1 LTFGFGNHCSAT
13 ELFSFYIKFTMNAT
27 FLEIKNRIILLII
40 TLLSAFSIVSY
51 YKFFL
56 LILIV
61 ISNPVLS
68 NEILNYFIF
77 TSITDL
83 FLIYIIL
90 SFFIVKQITYFFFV
104 YHTICF
110 LSAGLY
116 RTEYL
121 FFKYL
126 FFICMLLAILCWKFF
141 NKILIP
147 IISHFFLSFHE
158 NATQSINFYFEAKIY
173 DYLKFFTEIYFDC
186 FFSFQLSVF
195 LILFAN
201 FISNNLKILKSI
213 RKFFYLSILLLSTL
227 MTPPDVFSQILLFLL
242 FILGFETLIFFNILK
257 KNLKTLT
264 RQITK
269 TN

>member
-1 LTFGFGNHCSAT
+1 MTFGFGNHRSTT
-13 ELFSFYIKFTMNAT
+13 ELFSFYIKFTMNAA

-83 FLIYIIL
+83 FLIYILL
-90 SFFIVKQITYFFFV
+90 SFFIAKLTTYFIFV
-104 YHTICF
+104 YHLICF

-116 RTEYL
+116 QTEYVYL
-121 FFKYL
+121 KYL
-126 FFICMLLAILCWKFF
+126 FIICLFLAIICWKFF

-147 IISHFFLSFHE
+147 IVSHFFLSFHD
-158 NATQSINFYFEAKIY
+158 NPSQNINFYFEAKIY
-173 DYLKFFTEIYFDC
+173 DYLKFYTEIYYNC
-186 FFSFQLSVF
+186 FLSFQLCIF
-195 LILFAN
+195 LIIFAN
-201 FISNNLKILKSI
+201 FISNNTKLLKST

-227 MTPPDVFSQILLFLL
+227 MTPPDVFSQMFLFLVFL
-242 FILGFETLIFFNILK
+242 FGFEILIFFNILK
-257 KNLKTLT
+257 KNLNNLT
-264 RQITK
+264 R
-269 TN
+269 

>member
-1 LTFGFGNHCSAT
+1 
-13 ELFSFYIKFTMNAT
+13 MNAA
-27 FLEIKNRIILLII
+27 FLEIRNRIILLII

-90 SFFIVKQITYFFFV
+90 SFFIAKQTTYFIFV
-104 YHTICF
+104 YHIICF

-116 RTEYL
+116 RTEYIYL
-121 FFKYL
+121 KYL
-126 FFICMLLAILCWKFF
+126 FFTCILLAILCWKFF

-158 NATQSINFYFEAKIY
+158 NTPHSINLYFEAKIY
-173 DYLKFFTEIYFDC
+173 DYLKLYTEIYYDC
-186 FFSFQLSVF
+186 FFSFQLCVL
-195 LILFAN
+195 LIIFAN
-201 FISNNLKILKSI
+201 YISNNIKLLKNI
-213 RKFFYLSILLLSTL
+213 RKFFYLVVLLLSTL
-227 MTPPDVFSQILLFLL
+227 MTPPDVFSQLLLFLM
-242 FILGFETLIFFNILK
+242 FVIWFETFIFFNILK
-257 KNLKTLT
+257 KNLNNLT
-264 RQITK
+264 RQVTK
-269 TN
+269 AN